1 LGARTFLNSKQI
13 DFVKGMLM
21 SEIYFPGATTLGL
34 TCKDGVILA
43 SEKRVSYGY
52 LIVSKTGK
60 KVFRV
65 TDRVGAACAGLMGDM
80 QILLRET
87 AAYAK
92 LFELDNGRPISVRSV
107 AKSLSN
113 ILFQRRYFP
122 YITQTIVGGVDE
134 EGASV
139 YILDPFG
146 SVIPDKYATVGSGA
160 ELAVGVLEVGYK
172 DNLSL
177 EEGKELVLKAMKAA
191 LARDA
196 TSGNGIDLLVI
207 TKEGLKEE
215 NLPA

>member
-1 LGARTFLNSKQI
+1 MGE
-13 DFVKGMLM
+13 V
-21 SEIYFPGATTLGL
+21 YFPGATTLGIS
-34 TCKDGVILA
+34 CKDGVILA

-52 LIVSKTGK
+52 LVVSKTGK
-60 KVFRV
+60 KVFKV
-65 TDRVGAACAGLMGDM
+65 TDSVGAACAGLMGDM

-122 YITQTIVGGVDE
+122 CITQTIVGGVDE
-134 EGASV
+134 EGPSL

-160 ELAVGVLEVGYK
+160 EIAVGVLEVGFK

-177 EEGKELVLKAMKAA
+177 EEGKELVLRAMKAA

-196 TSGNGIDLLVI
+196 SSGNGIDLLI
-207 TKEGLKEE
+207 ISKEGLREE
-215 NLPA
+215 NLAA

>member
-1 LGARTFLNSKQI
+1 MGE
-13 DFVKGMLM
+13 V
-21 SEIYFPGATTLGL
+21 YFPGATTLGIS
-34 TCKDGVILA
+34 CKDGVILA

-52 LIVSKTGK
+52 LVVSKTGK
-60 KVFRV
+60 KVFKV
-65 TDRVGAACAGLMGDM
+65 TDSVGAACAGLMGDM

-134 EGASV
+134 EGPSL

-160 ELAVGVLEVGYK
+160 EIAVGVLEVGFK

-177 EEGKELVLKAMKAA
+177 EEGKELVLRAMKAA

-196 TSGNGIDLLVI
+196 TSGNGIDLLI
-207 TKEGLKEE
+207 ISKEGLREE
-215 NLPA
+215 NLAA

>member
-1 LGARTFLNSKQI
+1 MGE
-13 DFVKGMLM
+13 V
-21 SEIYFPGATTLGL
+21 YFPGATTIGV
-34 TCKDGVILA
+34 TCKNGVILA

-52 LIVSKTGK
+52 LVVSKTGK
-60 KVFRV
+60 KVFKV
-65 TDRVGAACAGLMGDM
+65 TDRIGAACAGLMGDM

-134 EGASV
+134 EGSTV

-160 ELAVGVLEVGYK
+160 EIAIGVLEAAFK
-172 DNLSL
+172 DGISL
-177 EEGKELVLKAMKAA
+177 EEGKELVLRAMRSA

-196 TSGNGIDLLVI
+196 TSGNGIDLLI
-207 TKEGLKEE
+207 ISKEGIKEE
-215 NLPA
+215 NLAA

>member
-1 LGARTFLNSKQI
+1 
-13 DFVKGMLM
+13 M
-21 SEIYFPGATTLGL
+21 SEVYFPGATTIGIAC
-34 TCKDGVILA
+34 TNGVILA

-52 LIVSKTGK
+52 LVVSKTGK
-60 KVFRV
+60 KVFKV

-134 EGASV
+134 EGSTV

-160 ELAVGVLEVGYK
+160 EIAVGVLESAFK
-172 DNLSL
+172 DGISL
-177 EEGKELVLKAMKAA
+177 EEGKELVLRAMRAA

-207 TKEGLKEE
+207 SKDGIKEE
-215 NLPA
+215 SLAA

>member
-1 LGARTFLNSKQI
+1 MGE
-13 DFVKGMLM
+13 V
-21 SEIYFPGATTLGL
+21 YFPGATTIGIA
-34 TCKDGVILA
+34 CKNGVILA

-52 LIVSKTGK
+52 LVVSKTGK
-60 KVFRV
+60 KVFKV
-65 TDRVGAACAGLMGDM
+65 TDHIGAACAGLMGDM

-113 ILFQRRYFP
+113 ILFQRRYYP

-134 EGASV
+134 EGSTI

-160 ELAVGVLEVGYK
+160 EIAVGVLESAFK
-172 DNLSL
+172 DGLSL
-177 EEGKELVLKAMKAA
+177 EEGKELILRAMRSA

-196 TSGNGIDLLVI
+196 TSGNGIDLLI
-207 TKEGLKEE
+207 ISKEGIKEE
-215 NLPA
+215 NLAA

>member
-1 LGARTFLNSKQI
+1 MGE
-13 DFVKGMLM
+13 V
-21 SEIYFPGATTLGL
+21 YFPGATTIGIA
-34 TCKDGVILA
+34 CKNGVILA

-52 LIVSKTGK
+52 LVVSKTGK
-60 KVFRV
+60 KVFKV
-65 TDRVGAACAGLMGDM
+65 TDRIGAACAGLMGDM

-113 ILFQRRYFP
+113 TLFQRRYFP

-134 EGASV
+134 EGSTI

-160 ELAVGVLEVGYK
+160 EIAIGVLESAFK
-172 DNLSL
+172 DGLSL
-177 EEGKELVLKAMKAA
+177 EEGKELVLRAMRSA

-196 TSGNGIDLLVI
+196 TSGNGIDLLI
-207 TKEGLKEE
+207 ISKEGIKEE
-215 NLPA
+215 NLAA

>member
-1 LGARTFLNSKQI
+1 MGARTFLNSKQI

>member
-1 LGARTFLNSKQI
+1 MGE
-13 DFVKGMLM
+13 V
-21 SEIYFPGATTLGL
+21 YFPGATTIGI
-34 TCKDGVILA
+34 TCKNGTILA

-60 KVFRV
+60 KVFKV

-87 AAYAK
+87 TAYAK

-122 YITQTIVGGVDE
+122 YITQTIIGGVDE

-146 SVIPDKYATVGSGA
+146 SVIPDKYATAGSGA
-160 ELAVGVLEVGYK
+160 EIAIGVLEMGFK
-172 DNLSL
+172 DGLSL
-177 EEGKELVLKAMKAA
+177 EEGKELVLRAMRSA

-196 TSGNGIDLLVI
+196 TSGNGIDLLI
-207 TKEGLKEE
+207 ISKEGIKEE
-215 NLPA
+215 NLAA

>member
-1 LGARTFLNSKQI
+1 MGE
-13 DFVKGMLM
+13 V
-21 SEIYFPGATTLGL
+21 YFPGATTLGVA
-34 TCKDGVILA
+34 CKDGVILA

-52 LIVSKTGK
+52 LVVSKTGK
-60 KVFRV
+60 KVFKV
-65 TDRVGAACAGLMGDM
+65 TERVGAACAGLMGDM

-92 LFELDNGRPISVRSV
+92 LFELENGRPISVRSV
-107 AKSLSN
+107 AKSLST

-134 EGASV
+134 EGASI

-160 ELAVGVLEVGYK
+160 EIAVGVLEAGFK
-172 DNLSL
+172 ENLSL
-177 EEGKELVLKAMKAA
+177 EEGRELVLRAMKAA

-196 TSGNGIDLLVI
+196 TSGNGIDLMVI
-207 TKEGLKEE
+207 SKEGLREE
-215 NLPA
+215 SLAA

>member
-1 LGARTFLNSKQI
+1 
-13 DFVKGMLM
+13 MLM
-21 SEIYFPGATTLGL
+21 GEVYFPGATTLGIA
-34 TCKDGVILA
+34 CKDGVILA

-52 LIVSKTGK
+52 LVVSKTGK
-60 KVFRV
+60 KVFKV
-65 TDRVGAACAGLMGDM
+65 TDSVGAACAGLMGDM

-134 EGASV
+134 EGPSI

-160 ELAVGVLEVGYK
+160 EIAVGVLEVGFK

-177 EEGKELVLKAMKAA
+177 DEGKELVLRAMKAA

-196 TSGNGIDLLVI
+196 SSGNGIDLLI
-207 TKEGLKEE
+207 ISKEGLREE
-215 NLPA
+215 NLAA